1 MKLELTKQQAE
12 SITSLAVFADKGRS
26 ALPVLTE
33 IKVTVKDGQ
42 LTAMATD
49 RYCVA
54 RFVDEVV
61 APDMELRL
69 TAAMAKWI
77 TDNLKVKGYSP
88 VITLEPGEINSV
100 TASLEDGA
108 RNFTDSATPAKFPE
122 VEKLFAEWQAASNL
136 TAVSLKA
143 EFLGKLEKLKA
154 NGQKAEV
161 WKFEPGVAPNYSSK
175 PGPMFATAM
184 KAEGKL
190 TALIQPNL
198 LAE

>member
-12 SITSLAVFADKGRS
+12 SVASLAIFAAKGRD

-33 IKVTVKDGQ
+33 IKLTVKDGQ

-54 RFVDEVV
+54 RFMDEVV

-69 TAAMAKWI
+69 TADMAKWI

-122 VEKLFAEWQAASNL
+122 VEKLFAEWEAAAAIPAL
-136 TAVSLKA
+136 SLRA

-154 NGQKAEV
+154 NGQKAEL
-161 WKFEPGVAPNYSSK
+161 WRFEPGANKFHANK
-175 PGPMFATAM
+175 PGPVRATAL
-184 KAEGKL
+184 KVDGL

>member
-1 MKLELTKQQAE
+1 MKLTLTKQQAE
-12 SITSLAVFADKGRS
+12 SLGSLVAFADKGRD
-26 ALPVLTE
+26 ANRVLTE

-42 LTAMATD
+42 LTAVATD
-49 RYCVA
+49 RYTVA
-54 RFVDEVV
+54 RFIDEVV
-61 APDMELRL
+61 APDMEFRITSL
-69 TAAMAKWI
+69 MAKWI

-88 VITLEPGEINSV
+88 ELTLEPGEIGSV

-108 RNFTDSATPAKFPE
+108 RNFTDSVSNWKYPE

-161 WKFEPGVAPNYSSK
+161 WKFEPGLAPNYSSK